1 MSTPPASENLP
12 EVVTPASRKYPYQV
26 VNRGVMIPPEKLFAM
41 TKEPAWENAKVKD
54 TMVEYMRRAAEEELG
69 EDGEAEAVEL
79 DSSKPLQLRCKL
91 PGTTPEEMNTIL
103 AQLQTMGL
111 NASVTLKPATVPEIR
126 QMCDRICAL
135 AERIAESSDEED
147 ALGFVLD
154 ALISVRQQ
162 METSQQLHQ

>member
-1 MSTPPASENLP
+1 MSTP
-12 EVVTPASRKYPYQV
+12 PASRKYPYQV

-41 TKEPAWENAKVKD
+41 TKEPAWKDAKVKD
-54 TMVEYMRRAAEEELG
+54 TMIEYMRRAAEERG
-69 EDGEAEAVEL
+69 EDGDAEAVQL
-79 DSSKPLQLRCKL
+79 DSSKPLQLRCEL

-154 ALISVRQQ
+154 ALIDVRQK
-162 METSQQLHQ
+162 MESQQ

>member
-1 MSTPPASENLP
+1 MSAP
-12 EVVTPASRKYPYQV
+12 PASRKYPYQV

-41 TKEPAWENAKVKD
+41 TKEPAWKDAKVKD
-54 TMVEYMRRAAEEELG
+54 TMIEYMRRAAEECG
-69 EDGEAEAVEL
+69 EDGDAEAVQL
-79 DSSKPLQLRCKL
+79 DSSKPLQLRCEL

-135 AERIAESSDEED
+135 AERIAQSSNEED

-154 ALISVRQQ
+154 ALIAVRQQ
-162 METSQQLHQ
+162 MENSQLLHQ